1 MNSGRRKA
9 WLFTTHSPREI
20 FSSISAIGPGD
31 LIVAVDGGLERIDGL
46 GLAPSVVIGDFDSLD
61 PRLLEKYP
69 LVPQLR
75 HPTAKNE
82 TDTELAV
89 LWALEQEVGELVIC
103 NDFGGRIDH
112 ALGLV
117 QNLALSHSRGLCAA
131 AESENQRIFFLDR
144 ETRLEGHEGCLLS
157 LLAWG
162 GTARFAASGGLLY
175 SLDGLELSSLRSRG
189 ISNRIDSPQA
199 WIRLSSGQA
208 LAILT
213 K

>member
-1 MNSGRRKA
+1 MSGGSLKA

-20 FSSISAIGPGD
+20 FSSFSAIGPGD
-31 LIVAVDGGLERIDGL
+31 LIVGVDGGLERIDGL

-61 PRLLEKYP
+61 PLLLEKYP
-69 LVPQLR
+69 FVPQLR

-89 LWALEQEVGELVIC
+89 LWALEQGGGELVIC

-117 QNLALSHSRGLCAA
+117 QNLALSLSRGICAA
-131 AESENQRIFFLDR
+131 VESEAQRIFFLDR
-144 ETRLEGHEGCLLS
+144 DTRLDGLDGCLLS

-162 GTARFAASGGLLY
+162 ETARFAASGGLRY
-175 SLDGLELSSLRSRG
+175 PLDGLELSPLRSRG

-199 WIRLSSGQA
+199 WIGLSSGQA